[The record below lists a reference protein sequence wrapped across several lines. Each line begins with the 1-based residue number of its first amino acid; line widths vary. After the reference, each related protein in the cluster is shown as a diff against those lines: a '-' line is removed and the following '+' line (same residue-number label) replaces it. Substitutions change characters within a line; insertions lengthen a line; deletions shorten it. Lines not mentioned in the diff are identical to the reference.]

1 MIRFAFR
8 NLFSRPLRSL
18 LALLG
23 LTVAI
28 AGMVGLFS
36 VSAGLSKLVDKAFGR
51 APGLVAMQEGSL
63 IPIFSRLPSS
73 WVDEINALPDVHQA
87 RPEIWSR
94 VQVLDG
100 KIVFNPPRML
110 FGTDVA
116 ATMRL
121 HHAIYRDDVVAGR
134 FLTEDDLGKS
144 HCLISRQ
151 IAKDL
156 GKTVGDTL
164 RIDGFDA
171 PVVGVY
177 ESGSI
182 LLDMAIV
189 MHDRDVRKIARFD
202 DQTVSSIYIES
213 KAGVPPDRLIA
224 EIRRLFR
231 GRQAE
236 ARKAGASGSASSGT
250 GNPLADLANEM
261 VQSLQ
266 QADAASK
273 PAKDDAE
280 IQEGIEVRTARDWG
294 ARLLDFN
301 ADLDL
306 VIWLMTLIGV
316 TVALLSILNTMLMSV
331 SERMTEFG
339 VLKANGWAAINI
351 LALIVLESATLGV
364 CGGVLGC
371 ACGWIGTLVLNAV
384 YEMRM
389 NLYAS
394 PGVLAFSLMF
404 SIVLGMV
411 GGLYPAWWAIRMSPM
426 DAIRRG

>member
-8 NLFSRPLRSL
+8 NLFSRPMRSV

-36 VSAGLSKLVDKAFGR
+36 VSAGLAKLVDKAFGR
-51 APGLVAMQEGSL
+51 TPGLVAMQEGSL
-63 IPIFSRLPSS
+63 IPIFSRLPAG
-73 WVDEINALPDVHQA
+73 WVDEINAMPDVHQA
-87 RPEIWSR
+87 RPEVWAR

-100 KIVFNPPRML
+100 KVVFNPPRML
-110 FGTDVA
+110 FGTDIA

-121 HHAIYRDDVVAGR
+121 KHGIFRDDIVEGR
-134 FLTEDDLGKS
+134 FLIEDDAGTQ
-144 HCLISRQ
+144 HCVISRQ
-151 IAKDL
+151 IARSL
-156 GKTVGDTL
+156 HKTVGDTL
-164 RIDGFDA
+164 RIDGYDA
-171 PVVGVY
+171 PVVGIY

-182 LLDMAIV
+182 LLDMAIL
-189 MHDRDVRKIARFD
+189 MHHRDVRTIARFD
-202 DQTVSSIYIES
+202 DQTVNSIYVEP
-213 KAGVPPDRLIA
+213 KVGVSSDGLIA
-224 EIRRLFR
+224 TIRSHFR

-236 ARKAGASGSASSGT
+236 ARTASQNSGSAQT
-250 GNPLADLANEM
+250 GNALADLANE
-261 VQSLQ
+261 VVKNLQ
-266 QADAASK
+266 QADASSK
-273 PAKDDAE
+273 PKADGEE

-294 ARLLDFN
+294 ERLLDFN
-301 ADLDL
+301 ADLDV

-331 SERMTEFG
+331 SERLTEFG
-339 VLKANGWAAINI
+339 VLKANGWSGWNI
-351 LALIVLESATLGV
+351 LQLILTESATLGV

-371 ACGWIGTLVLNAV
+371 TFGWAGTLVLNAI
-384 YEMRM
+384 YELRM

-404 SIVLGMV
+404 SVILGML
-411 GGLYPAWWAIRMSPM
+411 GGLYPAWWAVRMSPM